1 MEGNIL
7 KKSRFIIF
15 LKEIYTKDKFSCWL
29 SVCMM
34 LLSTFFV
41 IFLPKLLQYI
51 IDESMRGQ
59 QIKYILFFG
68 GLYFFISLFNS
79 LIIIKKEEILV
90 RIKKSTLV
98 RFKTRLLKK
107 VSTLSGKAL
116 TEIKAGEMLNL
127 IEGDTEL
134 LEACGL
140 DIVFDTISNVITAI
154 LAIYILL
161 KMQIGMFFVVFF
173 LQLIVIWSQ
182 LKFTNI
188 LVEKTKKIR
197 LKQDGENIKEYN
209 LFSLRKQLSIATQN
223 VYIKD
228 DSIENN
234 ILMGRKKE
242 DCAYDEICKLVGME
256 SILSKFPKEKD
267 VSVGE
272 NGNKLSG
279 GQKQRIAM
287 ARALVHADNVL
298 ILDEATSAL
307 DNITQNEI
315 MKNIKPLYQD
325 KIVIIITHRLDTISD
340 VDKIFVM
347 SEGRICEE
355 GQHNELMKKGE
366 KYYALVQNL

>member
-1 MEGNIL
+1 M

-197 LKQDGENIKEYN
+197 LKQDGIYASMQQYLGNIIVVILNKAKLLFFSEFVKKERSYQKECAELDIQYAVFDQIGS
-209 LFSLRKQLSIATQN
+209 LFSSIIRVFIYT
-223 VYIKD
+223 YGGMKIIK
-228 DSIENN
+228 S
-234 ILMGRKKE
+234 
-242 DCAYDEICKLVGME
+242 
-256 SILSKFPKEKD
+256 
-267 VSVGE
+267 
-272 NGNKLSG
+272 
-279 GQKQRIAM
+279 Q
-287 ARALVHADNVL
+287 
-298 ILDEATSAL
+298 ATSAL

>member
-197 LKQDGENIKEYN
+197 LKQDGIYASMQQYLGNIIVVILNKAKL
-209 LFSLRKQLSIATQN
+209 LFFSEFVK
-223 VYIKD
+223 
-228 DSIENN
+228 
-234 ILMGRKKE
+234 KKE
-242 DCAYDEICKLVGME
+242 VIK
-256 SILSKFPKEKD
+256 K
-267 VSVGE
+267 SVRSWIF
-272 NGNKLSG
+272 NM
-279 GQKQRIAM
+279 QY
-287 ARALVHADNVL
+287 L
-298 ILDEATSAL
+298 I
-307 DNITQNEI
+307 
-315 MKNIKPLYQD
+315 
-325 KIVIIITHRLDTISD
+325 R
-340 VDKIFVM
+340 
-347 SEGRICEE
+347 
-355 GQHNELMKKGE
+355 
-366 KYYALVQNL
+366 